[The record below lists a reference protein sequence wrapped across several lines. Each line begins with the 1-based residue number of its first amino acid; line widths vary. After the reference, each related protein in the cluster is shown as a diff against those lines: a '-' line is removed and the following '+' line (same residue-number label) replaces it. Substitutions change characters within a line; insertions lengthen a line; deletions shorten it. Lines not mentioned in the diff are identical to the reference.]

1 MERISALN
9 VIVVYRVDGEVR
21 VFSETVVA
29 ALIIERYLK
38 LESSDTVGLFV
49 PVGKGQQVNA
59 LNIEWFE
66 IERVTESQ
74 GD

>member
-1 MERISALN
+1 MERITALN
-9 VIVVYRVDGEVR
+9 VSVVYRVDGEVS

-29 ALIIERYLK
+29 ALVIERYLK

-74 GD
+74 GA

>member
-1 MERISALN
+1 MERITALN
-9 VIVVYRVDGEVR
+9 VSVVYRVDSEVR

-29 ALIIERYLK
+29 ALVIDRYLK

-49 PVGKGQQVNA
+49 PVGKGQQINA

-66 IERVTESQ
+66 IERVTEPQ
-74 GD
+74 GE